1 MRFGILGATEV
12 YPADGERFA
21 VGGPRLRALLVLLLL
36 DAGRVV
42 PADRLIDGLY
52 GDDPP
57 ARAANALQS
66 QVSRLRQ
73 ALSGPAGRPAPV
85 EFHPAGYR
93 LAVDPEDVDLHRFTG
108 LAGAGHA
115 ALAAGD
121 RPRAVELL
129 REALRLWRG
138 EPLADV
144 REAPFASSWVAR
156 LGERRLAAIEDRIE
170 AELGLATDGRAA
182 GAGPAPSAAEPLLTE
197 LRELVGAYPL
207 RERLRGQLM
216 RVLHLHGRRAEAL
229 VAFADLRRLLADQ
242 LGADPSAELVA
253 LHTTLLRDHVAP
265 APDAGPGGDNLPSQL
280 TSFVGRESEL
290 HRVGDLLG
298 SGRLVTLH
306 GPGGAGKTRLA
317 LEAAARHGGEVRLVE
332 LAAVAPGADLAAA
345 VLAALDLRDTALGGR
360 VVPREPA
367 DRLVAALAGRRLL
380 LVLDNCEHVVADAA
394 RLAARLLGAAPLLR
408 VLATSREPLGV
419 PGEALC
425 PVSGL
430 PVPAAAVPPALARE
444 YPAVR
449 LFADR
454 AADVAPGFSVDADTV
469 GPALR
474 ICRTLDG
481 LPLAIELAAA
491 RLRALPVDAV
501 AARLDDRFRLL
512 NRGSRVAEPR
522 HQTLRAVVRWSWDLL
537 DETERRLA
545 RRLSV
550 FAGSADLAAVERV
563 CAPHDADVVDVLSGL
578 VDKSLVEAA
587 GGRFRM
593 LETVRAFAA
602 EQLAEAGE
610 VERLRRAHAAYF
622 LDLART
628 GDARLRGPRQLE
640 WLRRL
645 DADRDDLH
653 AALRQAVAADDPG
666 DALRLVA
673 ALSFYWWLRGLRGE
687 GAVVAGRLVER
698 LDGPPPGLAEEYA
711 LCLLVASLGGATRRD
726 VEPAAAILWQLGR
739 PPEYPFLLYLAGM
752 VTGPPSSERQALLRA
767 PDGWARLLGS
777 DPWIRAL
784 GSLGAGMIW
793 LLDGRFDRAR
803 AVLADALDGFR
814 AIGERWGI
822 ILVLTSLAEVA
833 NRAGE
838 PAAAAGPLDE
848 ALRLADELGSTLD
861 MAELLRTRA
870 DGRLGVDDL
879 AGAEADYRRVVAF
892 ARSAGAPELLAAAH
906 LGLGEIARRRGDLAG
921 ARQLC
926 EQALAECPAGWF
938 GAEVVRLAALVTL
951 GRTAEQAG
959 DAATARLRYRQVF
972 GATVG
977 AWDPPLLTAALEG
990 LAGPVLRCGADEGAV
1005 VLLGA
1010 MTVLLP
1016 DAVAAA
1022 HATPAAA
1029 AARDRLGDTAYERAF
1044 ARGAAMGRP
1053 EATALLDAG

>member
-12 YPADGERFA
+12 YPADGDRFA

-52 GDDPP
+52 GDEPP

-73 ALSGPAGRPAPV
+73 TLSGPARRAAPV
-85 EFHPAGYR
+85 ELHPAGYR
-93 LAVDPEDVDLHRFTG
+93 LAVDPEDVDVHRFTR
-108 LAGAGHA
+108 LADAGHG

-121 RPRAVELL
+121 RGRAAELL
-129 REALRLWRG
+129 REALGLWRG
-138 EPLADV
+138 DPLADV
-144 REAPFASSWVAR
+144 IEAPFAPAWAAR
-156 LGERRLAAIEDRIE
+156 LRERWLAAIEDRIE
-170 AELGLATDGRAA
+170 AELGLA
-182 GAGPAPSAAEPLLTE
+182 GAGPGASTAEPLLAE
-197 LRELVGAYPL
+197 LRELAGAYPL

-216 RVLHLHGRRAEAL
+216 RVLHLSGRRAEAL
-229 VAFADLRRLLADQ
+229 VAFADLRRLLADE
-242 LGADPSAELVA
+242 LGTDPSAELVA
-253 LHTTLLRDHVAP
+253 LHATLLRDEVAP
-265 APDAGPGGDNLPSQL
+265 PAAAGPVGDNLPGQL
-280 TSFVGRESEL
+280 TSFVGREAEL
-290 HRVGDLLG
+290 RRVGELLG
-298 SGRLVTLH
+298 VGRLVTLH

-317 LEAAARHGGEVRLVE
+317 VEAATRYGGEVRLVE
-332 LAAVAPGADLAAA
+332 LAAVASGADVAAA
-345 VLAALDLRDTALGGR
+345 LLAALDLRDTALGGR
-360 VVPREPA
+360 AGPRDAA

-425 PVSGL
+425 PVTGL
-430 PVPAAAVPPALARE
+430 PVPSGAATPELARE

-449 LFADR
+449 LFVDR
-454 AADVAPGFSVDADTV
+454 AADVAPGFAVDADTV
-469 GPALR
+469 GPVLR

-491 RLRALPVDAV
+491 RLRALPLAEV

-512 NRGSRVAEPR
+512 SRGSRVAEPR

-545 RRLSV
+545 GRLSV
-550 FAGSADLAAVERV
+550 FAGSADLAAVERI
-563 CAPHDADVVDVLSGL
+563 CGPLGADVVDVLSGL

-610 VERLRRAHAAYF
+610 AEQLRQAHVAYF

-645 DADRDDLH
+645 DDDRDDLH
-653 AALRQAVAADDPG
+653 AALRQSVAAG
-666 DALRLVA
+666 ETGSGLRLVA
-673 ALSFYWWLRGLRGE
+673 ALTFYWWLRGLRGE
-687 GAVVAGRLVER
+687 AAAVAGQLVDR

-711 LCLLVASLGGATRRD
+711 LCLLVASLGGVTPRD
-726 VEPAAAILWQLGR
+726 VEPAAATLWQLGR
-739 PPEYPFLLYLAGM
+739 PPEYPFLLYLSGM
-752 VTGPPSSERQALLRA
+752 ASGPPSPER
-767 PDGWARLLGS
+767 RLLLGVPES
-777 DPWIRAL
+777 WDALFGLDPWTRAL
-784 GSLGAGMIW
+784 GWLGVGLMW
-793 LLDGRFDRAR
+793 LFDGRFDRAR
-803 AVLADALDGFR
+803 AELMVALDGFR
-814 AIGERWGI
+814 AIGERWGM
-822 ILVLTSLAEVA
+822 ILVLTSLTEVA
-833 NRAGE
+833 YRAGD
-838 PAAAAGPLDE
+838 PAAATGAMDE

-870 DGRLGVDDL
+870 EGRLGADDL
-879 AGAEADYRRVVAF
+879 DGADADFRQVVTF
-892 ARSAGAPELLAAAH
+892 AQPAGAPELLAAAH
-906 LGLGEIARRRGDLAG
+906 LGLGEIARRRGDLTG

-926 EQALAECPAGWF
+926 EQALAECPTGWF
-938 GAEVVRLAALVTL
+938 GTEVIRLAALVAL
-951 GRTAEQAG
+951 GRTAEAAG
-959 DAATARLRYRQVF
+959 DPATARLRYRQVL

-977 AWDPPLLTAALEG
+977 AWDPPLLTAALQG
-990 LAGPVLRCGADEGAV
+990 LAGPVLRRGADEQAV

-1010 MTVLLP
+1010 LSALLP
-1016 DAVAAA
+1016 GSVAAA
-1022 HATPAAA
+1022 HATSVAA

-1044 ARGAAMGRP
+1044 ARGAAMDRP

>member
-1 MRFGILGATEV
+1 MRFGILGETEV
-12 YPADGERFA
+12 YQADGHPFGI
-21 VGGPRLRALLVLLLL
+21 GGPRLRALLVRLLL

-42 PADRLIDGLY
+42 PADRLIEGLY
-52 GDDPP
+52 GDKPP
-57 ARAANALQS
+57 ERAANALQS

-73 ALSGPAGRPAPV
+73 VLAGAGGPVAPV

-93 LAVDPEDVDLHRFTG
+93 LAVDPEDVDVHRFTS
-108 LAGAGHA
+108 LAGAGQA

-121 RPRAVELL
+121 RRGAVELL
-129 REALRLWRG
+129 GEALGLWRG
-138 EPLADV
+138 EALADV
-144 REAPFASSWVAR
+144 TEAPFAPAWTAR
-156 LGERRLAAIEDRIE
+156 LRERRLAAIEDRIE
-170 AELGLATDGRAA
+170 AELGLA
-182 GAGPAPSAAEPLLTE
+182 GAGPGPPAVEPLVTE

-216 RVLHLHGRRAEAL
+216 RALHLGGRRAEAL
-229 VAFADLRRLLADQ
+229 VAFADLRRVLADE

-253 LHTTLLRDHVAP
+253 LHTALLRAEVA
-265 APDAGPGGDNLPSQL
+265 APTAAAGAGHALPSQL
-280 TSFVGRESEL
+280 TSFVGREPEL
-290 HRVGDLLG
+290 ARVGQLLG
-298 SGRLVTLH
+298 AARLVTLH

-317 LEAAARHGGEVRLVE
+317 IEAATRHGGEVRLVE
-332 LAAVAPGADLAAA
+332 LAAVAPGADVAAA
-345 VLAALDLRDTALGGR
+345 VLAALDLRDTTLRDRG
-360 VVPREPA
+360 VPGDAAE
-367 DRLVAALAGRRLL
+367 RLVAALTGRRLL
-380 LVLDNCEHVVADAA
+380 LVLDNCEHLVADVA

-425 PVSGL
+425 PVTGL
-430 PVPAAAVPPALARE
+430 PVPSATAAPERARD

-454 AADVAPGFSVDADTV
+454 AADVVPGFTVDPDTV
-469 GPALR
+469 GPVLR

-491 RLRALPVDAV
+491 RLRALPVVEV

-512 NRGSRVAEPR
+512 SRGSRIAEPR

-550 FAGSADLAAVERV
+550 FAGSADLAAVELL
-563 CAPHDADVVDVLSGL
+563 CAPLDGDLVDVLSGL

-610 VERLRRAHAAYF
+610 AERFRRAHAAYF

-628 GDARLRGPRQLE
+628 GDARLRGPRQLD

-653 AALRQAVAADDPG
+653 AALRQSVAVDDIG
-666 DALRLVA
+666 TALRMVA
-673 ALSFYWWLRGLRGE
+673 ALSFYWWLRGLRTD
-687 GAVVAGRLVER
+687 AAMIAGQLVDR
-698 LDGPPPGLAEEYA
+698 LDEPPPGLAEEHA
-711 LCLLVASLGGATRRD
+711 LCLLVASLGGATSRE
-726 VEPAAAILWQLGR
+726 VEPATAILWELGR
-739 PPEYPFLLYLAGM
+739 PPEYPFLFYLSGM
-752 VTGPPSSERQALLRA
+752 AAGPPPPERQAQLRA
-767 PDGWARLLGS
+767 SEDWDVLFGA

-784 GSLGAGMIW
+784 GSLGIGMMW
-793 LLDGRFDRAR
+793 QFEGRFDRAR
-803 AVLADALDGFR
+803 AALTVALDGFR
-814 AIGERWGI
+814 AIGERWGT
-822 ILVLTSLAEVA
+822 ILVLSSLAEVA
-833 NRAGE
+833 QRAGD
-838 PAAAAGPLDE
+838 AAAGTAPLDE

-861 MAELLRTRA
+861 MAELLRARA
-870 DGRLGVDDL
+870 DGRLGGDDL
-879 AGAEADYRRVVAF
+879 AGAEADYERA
-892 ARSAGAPELLAAAH
+892 ARLAQPAGAAELLAAAH
-906 LGLGEIARRRGDLAG
+906 LGLGEIALRRGDLTG
-921 ARQLC
+921 ARRLC
-926 EQALAECPAGWF
+926 ERALSECPAGWF
-938 GAEVVRLAALVTL
+938 GAEVVRLGALVTL
-951 GRTAEQAG
+951 GRTAEAAG
-959 DAATARLRYRQVF
+959 DPATARLRYRQVL
-972 GATVG
+972 GVTVG

-990 LAGPVLRCGADEGAV
+990 LAGPVLRRGADERAV

-1010 MTVLLP
+1010 LTTLLP
-1016 DAVAAA
+1016 GAVAAA
-1022 HATPAAA
+1022 HATPVAAV
-1029 AARDRLGDTAYERAF
+1029 ARSRLGDTAYELAF